1 MRFRCG
7 FSDFKTKLD
16 ANALFVTFT
25 HRTIRYDVNARVT
38 SAAYYSQLSKHSHLQ
53 RVPCVDKTRTNMS
66 RLVANTSHPVNNH
79 YNSNP
84 DTFWTNLVVPSLKKE
99 CNYTST
105 PLLGLH
111 GRLKG
116 EFHFFTFYYS
126 SSLCPKVLEIASRL
140 DSRVFSTNIFLN
152 SHLLPAWGSH
162 YTIKVCLFLFIFYT

>member
-84 DTFWTNLVVPSLKKE
+84 DTFWTNLVYSTEFLTMVISPWLGFWWSLFQSISQVYFYWHAWAWILTVSFTIILYIDTGWGLF
-99 CNYTST
+99 C
-105 PLLGLH
+105 LGHWNL
-111 GRLKG
+111 
-116 EFHFFTFYYS
+116 S
-126 SSLCPKVLEIASRL
+126 VI
-140 DSRVFSTNIFLN
+140 
-152 SHLLPAWGSH
+152 
-162 YTIKVCLFLFIFYT
+162 